1 MGFVKLN
8 DNLKNWAWIND
19 PKTVYI
25 YVRLLLGAAWQDTD
39 VGNVHLRRGEI
50 AISQR
55 DFATQCLVTR
65 QELRT
70 ALNRLMS
77 TQKISQRVERKISI
91 ITLCEYDCDALTTAQ
106 NLTKQQP
113 NNNPIV
119 AQCQPN
125 VNPPTLLNTK
135 EQNIKSSETHTPAA
149 RPPAV
154 SDESFD
160 KFWAAYPKK
169 TAKQDAK
176 KAWAKLKPDEELL
189 NKIITS
195 LERQKKTE
203 QWTSDSGQYIPYP
216 ATWLNGRRW
225 EDEVEPPKSTN
236 NSGDGWN
243 NKPLTDEERQKMIDD
258 YFG

>member
-1 MGFVKLN
+1 MGFVKLSS
-8 DNLKNWAWIND
+8 DLKNWAWIND

-25 YVRLLLGAAWQDTD
+25 YVRLLLGAAWQETD
-39 VGNVHLRRGEI
+39 IGNVHLQRGEI
-50 AISQR
+50 AIAQR
-55 DFATQCLVTR
+55 SFAAQCFVTH

-70 ALNRLMS
+70 ILNRLKS
-77 TQKISQRVERKISI
+77 TQKITQRTESRVSI
-91 ITLCEYDCDALTTAQ
+91 ITLCEYDCDISPITQIATAYQ
-106 NLTKQQP
+106 HDSNTSATQRQHD
-113 NNNPIV
+113 NNT
-119 AQCQPN
+119 
-125 VNPPTLLNTK
+125 PTLLNTK
-135 EQNIKSSETHTPAA
+135 EQNIKSSETHTPVA

-189 NKIITS
+189 NKILTS

-203 QWTSDSGQYIPYP
+203 QWARDSGQYIPYP

-225 EDEVEPPKSTN
+225 EDETEEPKSSSS
-236 NSGDGWN
+236 SGGGWSD
-243 NKPLTDEERQKMIDD
+243 KPLTDEERQKMIDD
-258 YFG
+258 YFD